1 MRSEVY
7 GDWPRRLARLS
18 GATNQRSPCLS
29 SRPGRKS
36 LLEPFSGYYVTH
48 ENTIT
53 AAILGELVPEL
64 EYAAPLLLERSER
77 GDPLVGTTSPT
88 DLGFE
93 TGAVDSVLL
102 ELFKSLVPYVKT
114 LMTWGMLTVVQTWLL
129 SQRESRQHAE
139 LVANLNAL
147 VEENAKLRQTVETIA
162 QLLARREG
170 VPVSRHDVVESVAA
184 ATYRVGNADSACVRA

>member
-1 MRSEVY
+1 M
-7 GDWPRRLARLS
+7 
-18 GATNQRSPCLS
+18 
-29 SRPGRKS
+29 
-36 LLEPFSGYYVTH
+36 TH

-77 GDPLVGTTSPT
+77 SDPLVGTTSPT

-114 LMTWGMLTVVQTWLL
+114 LMTWGMLTLVQTWLL
-129 SQRESRQHAE
+129 SERESRQHAE

-162 QLLARREG
+162 QMLARREG

-184 ATYRVGNADSACVRA
+184 ATYRVGNTDRSRVRA